1 MKLNPNNIEFLISAV
16 QKEQYPNTG
25 LKEVAMAGRSNV
37 GKSSFINAITGRKNI
52 ARISSKPGKTVTLNF
67 YNADDQFVFVDVP
80 GYGYAKQSKKEREKW
95 AEMIENYFIHR
106 ETLEAC
112 LQIIDLR
119 HPPTDDDILMY
130 DFLKQLDIKT
140 IIVATKSDKISKSR
154 LQKHVSII
162 RKELELEDED
172 VIIPFSSTEK
182 YNVDK
187 VLHAIEERL

>member
-16 QKEQYPNTG
+16 QKEQYPKTG

-67 YNADDQFVFVDVP
+67 YNADNHFVFVDVP

-112 LQIIDLR
+112 VQIIDLR
-119 HPPTDDDILMY
+119 HPPTEDDILMY

>member
-16 QKEQYPNTG
+16 QKEQYPKTG

-106 ETLEAC
+106 ETLETC
-112 LQIIDLR
+112 VQIIDLR
-119 HPPTDDDILMY
+119 HPPTEDDILMY